1 MKKPQMQNDEGPVDT
16 SAATAIGVIVAL
28 AAVILLALAFF

>member
-16 SAATAIGVIVAL
+16 TGATAIGLIVAL
-28 AAVILLALAFF
+28 AAVVLLALAFF

>member
-16 SAATAIGVIVAL
+16 SAATAIGVIVAM
-28 AAVILLALAFF
+28 AAVIVLALAFF